1 MNATER
7 NGRMKLLLGIGA
19 ALLLATAAQAQPSTQ
34 QGQASYFNGGVNG
47 HTKTATGETVQ
58 PNADTAASRTLP
70 LGSTAKVTNQETGQS
85 TDVRITDRGPTRKDR
100 VIDLSK
106 KAAGDVGMEKQG
118 VAPVTVQPDNK
129 H

>member
-1 MNATER
+1 MR
-7 NGRMKLLLGIGA
+7 SIISIGA
-19 ALLLATAAQAQPSTQ
+19 ALLLATAAQAQPTTQ
-34 QGQASYFNGGVNG
+34 RGQASYFNGGVNG
-47 HTKTATGETVQ
+47 HSKTANGENVQ
-58 PNADTAASRTLP
+58 PNANTAASRKLP

-106 KAAGDVGMEKQG
+106 KAAGDVGIEKQG
-118 VAPVTVQPDNK
+118 VAPVTVQPENK

>member
-1 MNATER
+1 MKSITSINSIISVGAT
-7 NGRMKLLLGIGA
+7 
-19 ALLLATAAQAQPSTQ
+19 LLLATGVQAQTTTQ

-47 HTKTATGETVQ
+47 HSKTANGENVA
-58 PNADTAASRTLP
+58 PNANTAASRTLP
-70 LGSTAKVTNQETGQS
+70 LGSTAKVTNRETGQS

-118 VAPVTVQPDNK
+118 VAPVTVQPENK